1 MRSTKENT
9 CSQNDKEELRCLIQK
24 LGQKDVKIQIAN
36 YLLHLKDNYYEFRNK
51 VADCLQL
58 ASEDLDDTEAFE
70 EHYDEVMDLKESNDI
85 MYHAFEA
92 AYEIACGKI
101 DTDDDFYS
109 EYYSEND
116 CMVMQSLHD
125 KIVNMLKAIDLLAV
139 SAGIN

>member
-1 MRSTKENT
+1 MPDLETWTEGCKDSNCKLFITLFGKEPPLE
-9 CSQNDKEELRCLIQK
+9 D
-24 LGQKDVKIQIAN
+24 
-36 YLLHLKDNYYEFRNK
+36 LKDNYYEFRNK

-116 CMVMQSLHD
+116 CMVALMEMQSLHD
-125 KIVNMLKAIDLLAV
+125 KIVNMLNAIDLLAV
-139 SAGIN
+139 SAGINV

>member
-1 MRSTKENT
+1 MPDLETWTEGCKDSNCKLFITLFGKEPPLE
-9 CSQNDKEELRCLIQK
+9 D
-24 LGQKDVKIQIAN
+24 
-36 YLLHLKDNYYEFRNK
+36 LKDNYYEFRNK

-58 ASEDLDDTEAFE
+58 ASEDLDDTE
-70 EHYDEVMDLKESNDI
+70 
-85 MYHAFEA
+85 AFEA

-116 CMVMQSLHD
+116 CMVALMEMQSLHD

-139 SAGIN
+139 SAGINV

>member
-1 MRSTKENT
+1 MPDLETWTEGCKDSNCKLFITLFGKEPPLE
-9 CSQNDKEELRCLIQK
+9 D
-24 LGQKDVKIQIAN
+24 
-36 YLLHLKDNYYEFRNK
+36 LKDNYYEFRNK

-116 CMVMQSLHD
+116 CMVALMEMQSLL
-125 KIVNMLKAIDLLAV
+125 IY
-139 SAGIN
+139 